1 LPQGR
6 LINSMGP
13 PCQPET
19 VWHACEPAITILP
32 SFLITGILAVV
43 IGA

>member
-1 LPQGR
+1 LPEGL

-13 PCQPET
+13 P
-19 VWHACEPAITILP
+19 CEPAITILP

-43 IGA
+43 IGV